1 MTSRWGVCN
10 TKLKVIT
17 LNSDLIYYR
26 RDLIDYVI
34 VHEMCH
40 FYEGNHSDKFWYQVG
55 LRYPD
60 YKIARKRLRVE

>member
-1 MTSRWGVCN
+1 MTTRWGVCN

-40 FYEGNHSDKFWYQVG
+40 FYEGNHSTKFWEHVSKY
-55 LRYPD
+55 YPN
-60 YKIARKRLRVE
+60 YKQARKELKD